1 MEPKV
6 YVIIVTYNG
15 SKWIRKCLD
24 AVLESTIPVN
34 VLVIDNC
41 STDNTVEIIKT
52 EFSKVKLLKQE
63 ENLGFG
69 KANNVGIR
77 LALKE
82 GADYFLLLN
91 QDAYVE
97 KRMIQELVNVFETDQ
112 ENVGIVSPL
121 HLSTD
126 GNLDFGFQDH
136 MKRYATSESYEAIL
150 SRKEGVYKTDFI
162 NAACWLVN
170 RNTIDTVGVFNPLFP
185 HYGEDND
192 FVNRLKYFGLGIRI
206 CADTFVVHDREQS
219 QDLSLDKLIK
229 RETVSFFKHF
239 SNVNSTSFKS
249 FVTVL
254 DKWIRETVY
263 YLITGK
269 WKRMWAVNVAWF
281 SMWVNL
287 APILKAKRNSKMKGA
302 YL

>member
-1 MEPKV
+1 MQKKV

-24 AVLESTIPVN
+24 AVLKSTIPIN

-41 STDNTVEIIKT
+41 STDNTVEIIKA
-52 EFSKVKLLKQE
+52 EFSVIRLLEQQ

-69 KANNVGIR
+69 RANNVGLR
-77 LALKE
+77 LALNE

-97 KRMIQELVNVFETDQ
+97 NNMIEKLVDVFESDMYKT
-112 ENVGIVSPL
+112 GIVSPL
-121 HLSTD
+121 HQSVES
-126 GNLDFGFQDH
+126 NLDFGFQDH
-136 MKRYATSESYEAIL
+136 VKRYASSESYQAIL
-150 SRKEGVYKTDFI
+150 SRKEGVYDTNFV
-162 NAACWLVN
+162 NAACWLLC
-170 RNTIDTVGVFNPLFP
+170 RNTVETVGLFNPLFP

-206 CADTFVVHDREQS
+206 CAYTFVVHDREQS
-219 QDLSLDKLIK
+219 QDLRLGKLIK

-239 SNVNSTSFKS
+239 SNVNSSPFKAL
-249 FVTVL
+249 VTVL
-254 DKWIRETVY
+254 DKWIRETIY
-263 YLITGK
+263 YLITGR

-287 APILKAKRNSKMKGA
+287 VAILKAKRNSKMKGA